1 MANRRITRRWLF
13 NSFGI
18 ILLILIAIE
27 ILSAYG
33 LRSYYYNGVQQTLVS
48 RADLVDGL
56 LKKYSQ
62 DASSDY
68 VTEVRSLIENFEEK
82 DKMEIM
88 ALDVDG
94 EVLMTSSGF
103 EVTDSMYMPDFEA
116 ALDSVDGEGSF
127 QGTLYGENI
136 MAVTRVSQ
144 VTDEEIFAIRYVTS
158 LVKVDQ
164 HIISL
169 VALITAFG
177 VAIIFFVVMSS
188 TYFINSIVVPLGK
201 VGQTARKIA
210 QGDFAIRLE
219 KENDDEIGEL
229 CDVINYMAG
238 ELSKTEQ
245 LKNDFIS
252 SVSHEL
258 RTPLTAIKGW
268 AETLSD
274 PRGADAE
281 TLQKGM
287 SVITKETERLS
298 GMVEE
303 LLDFSRMQSGR
314 LSMVM
319 DRMDLVAEL
328 DDAVLMFD
336 QRASRENVSIQYEEP
351 EEFIVVM
358 GDHNRLR
365 QVFVN
370 IMDNALKHTP
380 ADGAIAVSVCKT
392 GDFAKVTIADTG
404 EGIRPEDLPQIKTK
418 FYKGNTTKRG
428 SGIGLAVADEIVAR
442 HGGTLEIDSVYQQG
456 TTVTIT
462 LPLAGRNAGAE
473 ISENTEG

>member
-1 MANRRITRRWLF
+1 MAKRKITRRWLF

-27 ILSAYG
+27 IFSAYG
-33 LRSYYYNGVQQTLVS
+33 LRSYYYSGVEQTVVS

-68 VTEVRSLIENFEEK
+68 ATEVRSLIENFEDK

-88 ALDVDG
+88 ALDMDG
-94 EVLMTSSGF
+94 NVLMTSSGF
-103 EVTDSMYMPDFEA
+103 EATGSMYMPDFDA
-116 ALDSVDGEGSF
+116 ALDSVDGEGTF

-136 MAVTRVSQ
+136 LALTRISQ
-144 VTDEEIFAIRYVTS
+144 VSDEEIFAIRYVTS

-274 PRGADAE
+274 PRGADTQ

-336 QRASRENVSIQYEEP
+336 QRASRENVKILYDEP

-380 ADGAIAVSVCKT
+380 AGGAISVAVT
-392 GDFAKVTIADTG
+392 QNGDSAVVIIADTG

-418 FYKGNTTKRG
+418 FYKGNSTKRG
-428 SGIGLAVADEIVAR
+428 SGIGLAVADEIVSR
-442 HGGTLEIDSVYQQG
+442 HGGTLQIDSVYQQG

-462 LPLAGRNAGAE
+462 LPLAGRNAEAE
-473 ISENTEG
+473 ISETTEG

>member
-1 MANRRITRRWLF
+1 MAKRKITKRWLL

-33 LRSYYYNGVQQTLVS
+33 LKSYYYSGVRQTVVS

-56 LKKYSQ
+56 LKKYAQ
-62 DASSDY
+62 DASADY
-68 VTEVRSLIENFEEK
+68 ATEVRGLIENFEDK

-88 ALDVDG
+88 ALDMDG
-94 EVLMTSSGF
+94 NVLLSSSGF
-103 EVTDSMYMPDFEA
+103 EATEKLYMPDFQEA
-116 ALDSVDGEGSF
+116 LGSETGEGYF
-127 QGTLYGENI
+127 QGMLYGENSL
-136 MAVTRVSQ
+136 ALTRISQ
-144 VTDEEIFAIRYVTS
+144 VSDEEIFAIRYITS
-158 LVKVDQ
+158 LVRVDRQ
-164 HIISL
+164 IISL
-169 VALITAFG
+169 VVIITVLG
-177 VAIIFFVVMSS
+177 VAIIFFVVLSS

-210 QGDFAIRLE
+210 QGDFSIRLE

-238 ELSKTEQ
+238 ELSKAEQ

-268 AETLSD
+268 AETLADEERPD
-274 PRGADAE
+274 PQ
-281 TLQKGM
+281 TLHKGM
-287 SVITKETERLS
+287 EVIGKETERLS

-314 LSMVM
+314 MAMVM

-336 QRASRENVSIQYEEP
+336 QRAAREKIEIRYEEP
-351 EEFIVVM
+351 EDFIIVM
-358 GDHNRLR
+358 GDHNRLK

-370 IMDNALKHTP
+370 SLDNAFKHTP
-380 ADGAIAVSVCKT
+380 SGGAVSISVRRIGEEAT
-392 GDFAKVTIADTG
+392 VTIADTG
-404 EGIRPEDLPQIKTK
+404 EGIKPEDLPQVKTK
-418 FYKGNTTKRG
+418 FYKGDSTKRG
-428 SGIGLAVADEIVAR
+428 SGIGLAVADEIVTR
-442 HGGTLEIDSVYQQG
+442 HGGRLEIGSIYQKG

-462 LPLAGRNAGAE
+462 LPLAGKKSEAE
-473 ISENTEG
+473 ISEIEG

>member
-418 FYKGNTTKRG
+418 FHKGNTTKRG

>member
-1 MANRRITRRWLF
+1 MGKKRITKRWLR
-13 NSFGI
+13 NTFGV

-33 LRSYYYNGVQQTLVS
+33 LKSYYYNGVRQTVVS

-56 LKKYSQ
+56 LKKYAQ
-62 DASSDY
+62 DASADY
-68 VTEVRSLIENFEEK
+68 TTEVRGLIENFEEK
-82 DKMEIM
+82 EKMELM

-94 EVLMTSSGF
+94 NVLMSSSGF
-103 EVTDSMYMPDFEA
+103 EVTQKLYMPDFQEA
-116 ALDSVDGEGSF
+116 LKSENGEGFF
-127 QGTLYGENI
+127 QGSLSGENI
-136 MAVTRVSQ
+136 LALTRISQ
-144 VTDEEIFAIRYVTS
+144 VSDEEIFAIRYVTS

-164 HIISL
+164 QIISL
-169 VALITAFG
+169 VAIITAFG
-177 VAIIFFVVMSS
+177 VAIIFFVVFSS
-188 TYFINSIVVPLGK
+188 SYFINSIVVPLGK

-210 QGDFAIRLE
+210 QGDFSIRLE

-238 ELSKTEQ
+238 ELSKAER

-268 AETLSD
+268 AETLSGEEQPD
-274 PRGADAE
+274 PQ
-281 TLQKGM
+281 TMQKGM
-287 SVITKETERLS
+287 DVILKESERLS

-314 LSMVM
+314 LTMVM

-336 QRASRENVSIQYEEP
+336 QRAAREKVEIHYEEP
-351 EEFIVVM
+351 EDFLIVL
-358 GDHNRLR
+358 GDHNRLK

-370 IMDNALKHTP
+370 ILDNALKHTP
-380 ADGAIAVSVCKT
+380 SGGRIDIQVKHLSEEAAVV
-392 GDFAKVTIADTG
+392 IADTG
-404 EGIRPEDLPQIKTK
+404 EGIKPEDLPQVKTK
-418 FYKGNTTKRG
+418 FYKGDSTKRG
-428 SGIGLAVADEIVAR
+428 SGIGLAVADEIITR
-442 HGGTLEIDSVYQQG
+442 HGGRLEIDSVYQQG
-456 TTVTIT
+456 TTVSIF
-462 LPLAGRNAGAE
+462 LPLAGKKTDAE
-473 ISENTEG
+473 ISELEG

>member
-1 MANRRITRRWLF
+1 
-13 NSFGI
+13 
-18 ILLILIAIE
+18 
-27 ILSAYG
+27 
-33 LRSYYYNGVQQTLVS
+33 
-48 RADLVDGL
+48 
-56 LKKYSQ
+56 
-62 DASSDY
+62 
-68 VTEVRSLIENFEEK
+68 
-82 DKMEIM
+82 
-88 ALDVDG
+88 
-94 EVLMTSSGF
+94 
-103 EVTDSMYMPDFEA
+103 
-116 ALDSVDGEGSF
+116 
-127 QGTLYGENI
+127 LYGENI
-136 MAVTRVSQ
+136 LALTRISQ
-144 VTDEEIFAIRYVTS
+144 VSDEEIFAIRYVTS

-274 PRGADAE
+274 PRGADTQ

-336 QRASRENVSIQYEEP
+336 QRASRENVKILYDEP

-380 ADGAIAVSVCKT
+380 AGGAISVAVT
-392 GDFAKVTIADTG
+392 QNGDSAVVIIADTG

-418 FYKGNTTKRG
+418 FYKGNSTKRG
-428 SGIGLAVADEIVAR
+428 SGIGLAVADEIVSR
-442 HGGTLEIDSVYQQG
+442 HGGTLQIDSVYQQG

-462 LPLAGRNAGAE
+462 LPLAGRNAEAE
-473 ISENTEG
+473 ISETTEG